1 MPKMTQSGLRHENVS
16 SKIHNH
22 RTIPPA
28 TEILLPIF
36 HNVVIGKTE
45 TNYYN
50 GTSDNDENNLRV
62 GLVTFVR
69 KCIIGTCMAS

>member
-1 MPKMTQSGLRHENVS
+1 MTQSLQHEIFAQ
-16 SKIHNH
+16 KFI
-22 RTIPPA
+22 IIA
-28 TEILLPIF
+28 QFLILLPIF

-69 KCIIGTCMAS
+69 KCITGTCMAS